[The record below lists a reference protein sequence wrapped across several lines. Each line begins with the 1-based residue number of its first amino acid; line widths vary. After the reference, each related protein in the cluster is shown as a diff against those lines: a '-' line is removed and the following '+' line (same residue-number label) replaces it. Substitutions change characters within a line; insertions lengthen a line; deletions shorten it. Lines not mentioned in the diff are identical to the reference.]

1 MERREALKNIGLSFG
16 FLVATPTALSILQSC
31 QTEEPWL
38 PTFFSEEEGSLLR
51 KTLDMLLPATETLP
65 GALDANVHKFVDQ
78 YIAEVVELEE
88 QQMAKQFFGAFG
100 AKLLTDS
107 GKELLSKLKT
117 EDIEPLLSTTLKKTK
132 EEEEALYESMAP
144 YMEALEKGEE
154 ASLPDETAIFVA
166 LSSIRGLAVWGYR
179 QSELV
184 GENILHYRPIPGQQ
198 KGCIDLVETT
208 GGVARSPER

>member
-16 FLVATPTALSILQSC
+16 LLVATPTALSILQSC
-31 QTEEPWL
+31 QTGEPWV
-38 PTFFSEEEGSLLR
+38 PVFFSEEEGSLLR

-100 AKLLTDS
+100 TKLLADS

-117 EDIEPLLSTTLKKTK
+117 EDIEPLLASTLKKTK
-132 EEEEALYESMAP
+132 EEEKELFQSLGPYIEAV
-144 YMEALEKGEE
+144 EKDEE
-154 ASLPDETAIFVA
+154 ATLPDETAMFVA
-166 LSSIRGLAVWGYR
+166 LSNIRGLAIWGYR

-184 GENILHYRPIPGQQ
+184 GENILYYRPIPGQQ

>member
-38 PTFFSEEEGSLLR
+38 PAFFSEEEGSLLR
-51 KTLDMLLPATETLP
+51 KTLDILIPATETLP

-78 YIAEVVELEE
+78 YIAEVVEPEE
-88 QQMAKQFFGAFG
+88 QQMSKQFFGAFG
-100 AKLLTDS
+100 SKLLADS
-107 GKELLSKLKT
+107 GKELLSKLKAK
-117 EDIEPLLSTTLKKTK
+117 DIEPLLASTLNKTK
-132 EEEEALYESMAP
+132 EEEEVLYKSMMP
-144 YMEALEKGEE
+144 YIEAIQKGKE

-166 LSSIRGLAVWGYR
+166 LNNIRGLAIWGYR

-184 GENILHYRPIPGQQ
+184 GENVLHYRPIPGQQ
-198 KGCIDLVETT
+198 KGCVDLVETT